1 MKHSSFLIVIVS
13 LLLLFI
19 TFPKSFADNSIIQP
33 GEELLYEVS
42 FFGVKLGSI
51 KIITEEN
58 QVINDMPVHK
68 CKAFI
73 DSYNG
78 IPFVDLHTVFET
90 WMDTSAS
97 YSHKFVGN
105 IKEKEGWVYQQALFD
120 YDNKKISQE
129 SWRNK
134 SKYLSKTFLTQKKF
148 NDGLSLFFMARK
160 YVHSKRNLK
169 IPTLLEVDTVTTS
182 IYFSGE
188 KESVS
193 IDAINYPVKTVHF
206 TGKADWTGIYG
217 LSGKFEGWFSDDTE
231 CIPIKAKMNVY
242 VGSVVLELKSWKRNY
257 WKPPK
262 G

>member
-1 MKHSSFLIVIVS
+1 M
-13 LLLLFI
+13 LLF
-19 TFPKSFADNSIIQP
+19 FVNSSDAFADNIIIQP
-33 GEELLYEVS
+33 GEELVYEVT

-58 QVINDMPVHK
+58 QMLNDLPLHK

-73 DSYNG
+73 DSYKG
-78 IPFVDLHTVFET
+78 IPFVDLHAIFET
-90 WMDTSAS
+90 WLDSSVS

-105 IKEKEGWVYQQALFD
+105 YKEQEGWVYQQGLFD
-120 YDNKKISQE
+120 YDYKKITQE

-134 SKYLSKTFLTQKKF
+134 SKYLSKTFITPKKF

-188 KESVS
+188 QENIS

-206 TGKADWTGIYG
+206 SGKADWTGIYG

-231 CIPIKAKMNVY
+231 CVPIKAKMNVY
-242 VGSVVLELKSWKRNY
+242 VGSVVLELKSWKRKY
-257 WKPPK
+257 WTAPR
-262 G
+262 GN